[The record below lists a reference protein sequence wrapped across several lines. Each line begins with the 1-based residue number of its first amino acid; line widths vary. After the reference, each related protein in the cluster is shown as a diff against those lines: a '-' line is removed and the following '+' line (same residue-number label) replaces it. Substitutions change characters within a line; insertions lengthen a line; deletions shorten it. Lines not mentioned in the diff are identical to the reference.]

1 MGKKITLQELVL
13 FINDYTEDNYSSK
26 INLNS
31 CLSDFDFWDS
41 IFKVQLLVFIEE
53 KNGFRLNDSQIEN
66 IHIVENLFI

>member
-53 KNGFRLNDSQIEN
+53 KMVLD
-66 IHIVENLFI
+66 